1 MEGAPTILLRAP
13 RIHTVRADIQLVVDA
28 LGSALGVRA
37 LELSLAVDGERE
49 VQFRS
54 GDPDVPLAGQTRL
67 AVGPGCEAC
76 VRLPLTEVDERP
88 IRLAE
93 VALRAIFNLT
103 DSLERESALQSAVD
117 ASEDAVLIFDHDSA
131 IAYANPAAE
140 VLIASQTER
149 ALAVCHAD
157 GHREPL
163 FTFLCRTV
171 EDLLRSDAGAARWHG
186 RLVVTDGRR
195 MGCTV
200 HVVAQ
205 PEGDRRAVVVL
216 AEKGLGEPARLHDFA
231 ASFGLSPREEEVA
244 RLLFSGYSAGAIA
257 EKLGISPH
265 TARDHVK
272 RLYRKTGASSRDALL
287 ERITQ
292 VTCAPPSR

>member
-13 RIHTVRADIQLVVDA
+13 RIQTVRADIQLVVDA
-28 LGSALGVRA
+28 LQTALGVQA
-37 LELSLAVDGERE
+37 LELRLVVEGERE
-49 VQFRS
+49 ESFRS
-54 GDPDVPLAGQTRL
+54 GDPGTPLVGRASLEVGVGFSAQVHLPQTK
-67 AVGPGCEAC
+67 
-76 VRLPLTEVDERP
+76 VDQRP

-93 VALRAIFNLT
+93 VALRAIFTLT
-103 DSLERESALQSAVD
+103 DSLQRESALQSAID

-140 VLIASQTER
+140 ALITSQTEH

-157 GHREPL
+157 ERREPL

-186 RLVVTDGRR
+186 RLVVSDGRR

-200 HVVAQ
+200 HAVAQ

-216 AEKGLGEPARLHDFA
+216 AEKGFGEPARLHDFA